1 MKTNAMR
8 KKISFILRYLVVIL
22 PFTAFS
28 QGHDLPVTIALF
40 NESTAIPYTRFFT
53 TPVHPGI
60 MAGTEFTYKTG
71 DHGRLFQTANLGYYY
86 HNYLNQ
92 AILINSELGYA
103 YRFDFGLAP
112 EALLG
117 IGYMQSFA
125 TSEEY
130 QFNDGQYK
138 SGADFGD
145 PRLTVSLSIGVGYYV
160 NPDVR
165 TSPEIFLRYQSWV
178 EYPYSPGFIPL
189 MTHISLQ
196 AGVKFFIKIKT
207 HEK

>member
-1 MKTNAMR
+1 MI
-8 KKISFILRYLVVIL
+8 KKILRYLFVIL
-22 PFTAFS
+22 PLTTFS
-28 QGHDLPVTIALF
+28 QGYDLPVTIAVF
-40 NESTAIPYTRFFT
+40 NESTAIPGTRFFT
-53 TPVHPGI
+53 TPVHPGF
-60 MAGTEFTYKTG
+60 MAGTEFNYKTG
-71 DHGRLFQTANLGYYY
+71 KHGRLFQTANLGYYY

-92 AILINSELGYA
+92 ALLLNSELGYA
-103 YRFDFGLAP
+103 YRFGIGVVP

-130 QFNDGQYK
+130 QFRDGQYQ

-145 PRLTVSLSIGVGYYV
+145 PRLTVSFSLGIGYCLK
-160 NPDVR
+160 PAIK
-165 TSPEIFLRYQSWV
+165 TSPEVFLRYQSWL

-196 AGVKFFIKIKT
+196 AGVKFFIKLKP